1 MRRLSKQFVMELR
14 AAEMETQKKQLRAL
28 LLQRRRTMPMEK
40 KQSIDRQICQHVLE
54 SPEYQ
59 RANVLFAYWS
69 TAEEIDTHAIL
80 ADAWKQGKCVCV
92 PKCLRGHRMIAR
104 RIASEADLTEQTF
117 GIPEPDAQ
125 CMEIAPE
132 DIDLCLVPAL
142 ACDASGAR
150 LGYGGGFYDR
160 FLPQTMGNRMV
171 LCAQERLLPEIPT
184 EEHDMHCD
192 CIVTENEVMR
202 VHEK

>member
-1 MRRLSKQFVMELR
+1 
-14 AAEMETQKKQLRAL
+14 METQKKQLRTL
-28 LLQRRRTMPMEK
+28 LLQQRRDMPMER
-40 KQSIDRQICQHVLE
+40 KQSIDRQICQRVLE
-54 SPEYQ
+54 SSAYQ
-59 RANVLFAYWS
+59 HADVVFAYWS

-80 ADAWKQGKCVCV
+80 EDAWKKGKCVCV

-104 RIASEADLTEQTF
+104 RIRSEADLTEQTF
-117 GIPEPDAQ
+117 GIPEPGEQ
-125 CMEIAPE
+125 CTAILPE
-132 DIDLCLVPAL
+132 EIDLCLVPAL

-160 FLPQTMGNRMV
+160 FLPHTAGTRMV
-171 LCAQERLLPEIPT
+171 LCAQERLLPEVPT